1 VQAAVAEAG
10 EHEPEEVRLADLVGK
25 AAELEMAEAAE
36 AVDRVVVDQVAVAQA
51 PAGVA
56 AEAVEGAVVE
66 VEAVVDGMRCRSSW
80 PPVVGVAA
88 AVVVEAA
95 EVAVDLA
102 VGPVAQR
109 PAAVEGLEAQLL
121 LVEALRAAPAHRQVR
136 RCCKSL
142 RRRCLRLAPSR
153 L

>member
-1 VQAAVAEAG
+1 MG
-10 EHEPEEVRLADLVGK
+10 
-25 AAELEMAEAAE
+25 
-36 AVDRVVVDQVAVAQA
+36 
-51 PAGVA
+51 
-56 AEAVEGAVVE
+56 
-66 VEAVVDGMRCRSSW
+66 
-80 PPVVGVAA
+80 
-88 AVVVEAA
+88 EAA
-95 EVAVDLA
+95 EVAEVLAVDPA

>member
-1 VQAAVAEAG
+1 MEAERAVEAG
-10 EHEPEEVRLADLVGK
+10 
-25 AAELEMAEAAE
+25 AAHL
-36 AVDRVVVDQVAVAQA
+36 
-51 PAGVA
+51 
-56 AEAVEGAVVE
+56 
-66 VEAVVDGMRCRSSW
+66 
-80 PPVVGVAA
+80 
-88 AVVVEAA
+88 
-95 EVAVDLA
+95 AVDLA
-102 VGPVAQR
+102 ER